1 MAMLDRYNT
10 YSFGGSKKLVFS
22 TASWLGGKN
31 PFLGL
36 AFFVTGGA
44 SLAFAAAFM
53 VLTCSTPR
61 KVGDSSRLSWVKN
74 R

>member
-1 MAMLDRYNT
+1 MPDRYNT
-10 YSFGGSKKLVFS
+10 YAFGGRKKLVFS

-36 AFFVTGGA
+36 AYFVTGGA
-44 SLAFAAAFM
+44 SLAFATALM
-53 VLTCSTPR
+53 VLACSTPR
-61 KVGDSSRLSWVKN
+61 RLGDSRRLSWVRN